1 MQARLPLHYCASAVL
16 LAATVS
22 TQCLAQPPATLT
34 SRVTITHVKPDM
46 LNEWLDLQKNEI
58 VPALKKAGVKT
69 RTVYA
74 SALFGTAGEYLI
86 VTPFEKYAEFDG
98 DSPTLKALGPV
109 PSARLGEKLRKC
121 IVSSNSFAATRL
133 GDLSNVI
140 DGASPAVAV
149 FVRYRISTGKMQDFQ
164 NLVKSDLLP
173 VYKKA
178 KVNFTVSRRGVGA
191 NPNDVSFVI
200 GQAKYADL
208 DGGTVLVK
216 QLGQEGA
223 DKVNAKFNG
232 MRNLIEVV
240 VRRRVPDLS
249 F

>member
-1 MQARLPLHYCASAVL
+1 M
-16 LAATVS
+16 
-22 TQCLAQPPATLT
+22 T

-46 LNEWLDLQKNEI
+46 LNEWLDLQKHEV

-121 IVSSNSFAATRL
+121 ILSSNSFSATRQ

-140 DGASPAVAV
+140 DGAPPAVAV
-149 FVRYRISTGKMQDFQ
+149 FARYRIAPGKMPDFQ
-164 NLVKSDLLP
+164 NLVKSDVLP

-178 KVNFTVSRRGVGA
+178 KVSFTVSRRGLGA
-191 NPNDVSFVI
+191 NVNDVSTVI
-200 GQAKYADL
+200 GLAKYADL

-232 MRNLIEVV
+232 IRTLIEVV
-240 VRRRVPDLS
+240 VRSRVPDLS